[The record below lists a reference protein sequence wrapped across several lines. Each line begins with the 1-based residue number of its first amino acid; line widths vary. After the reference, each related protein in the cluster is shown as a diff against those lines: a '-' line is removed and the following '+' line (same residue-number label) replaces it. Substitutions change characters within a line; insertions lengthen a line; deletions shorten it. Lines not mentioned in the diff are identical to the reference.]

1 MDEGVQVVYPRCA
14 GLDIHLKT
22 VVACRLVGE
31 ERGKVRREVKTFRTM
46 TGDLLALADWL
57 SAGEVTHVAMESTG
71 VYWQPVFN
79 LLENRF
85 HLLLVNAQH
94 IKAVPGRKTD
104 IRDAEWIADLLRHG
118 LLKASFVPELFG
130 RELRQLTRYRTTLTE
145 ERAAEVNRIQKT
157 LEGANIKLGAVI
169 TNVVG
174 VSGRDM
180 LAAIIGGATAEQA
193 PALAK
198 LARGSMK
205 SKVADLEAAL
215 NGRVGSHQRFLLA
228 QQLAH
233 VDALDGQ
240 LADLDAEAA
249 RRLAPLAD
257 LLGRL
262 DGIPGIGTRGAEVI
276 LAEIGTDM
284 SRFPSAGHLTAW
296 AGLAPATHI
305 SGGKRRQASTRK
317 GDRALRSVLVEA
329 AMTAGRS
336 RTTALGARY
345 RRLAHRI
352 GKKKAAVAVA
362 RHLLIIVYHVIKDGE
377 AYEEHGADYLDARTK
392 ERTRDR
398 LVERLQTMGYRVT
411 LTPVA
416 EPAPGSPVAAP
427 PAADPPAAPAGD
439 PATPPATTPP
449 TPPTGDSPATPLADA
464 PATPV
469 LLPTATAPT
478 AEPPPE
484 AAASDAAA

>member
-1 MDEGVQVVYPRCA
+1 MDGGVQIVYPRCA

-22 VVACRLVGE
+22 VVACRITLDGK
-31 ERGKVRREVKTFRTM
+31 GKVQREVRTSRTM

-57 SAGEVTHVAMESTG
+57 SDGEVTHVAMESTG

-79 LLENRF
+79 LLEHRF

-94 IKAVPGRKTD
+94 MKAVPGRKTD

-118 LLKASFVPELFG
+118 LLKPSFVPELFG
-130 RELRQLTRYRTTLTE
+130 RELRELTRYRTTLTQ
-145 ERAAEVNRIQKT
+145 ERAAEINRIQKT

-169 TNVVG
+169 TNVAG

-193 PALAK
+193 PALAQ

-205 SKVADLEAAL
+205 GKIADLEAAL
-215 NGRVGSHQRFLLA
+215 NGRVGAHQRFLLA

-233 VDALDGQ
+233 LDELDAH
-240 LADLDAEAA
+240 LADLDAETAQ
-249 RRLAPLAD
+249 RLAPLDD
-257 LLGRL
+257 LVGRL
-262 DGIPGIGTRGAEVI
+262 DSIPGIGTRGAEVI

-284 SRFPSAGHLTAW
+284 RRFPTAGHLTAW

-305 SGGKRRQASTRK
+305 SGGKRRQTTTRK

-336 RTTALGARY
+336 KTTALGARY
-345 RRLAHRI
+345 RRLAGRI

-362 RHLLIIVYHVIKDGE
+362 RHLLIIAYHVIKDGVS
-377 AYEEHGADYLDARTK
+377 YQEHGADYLDTRTK

-398 LVERLQTMGYRVT
+398 LVQRLHTMGYQVT
-411 LTPVA
+411 LAPL
-416 EPAPGSPVAAP
+416 PASTSAPAATAPAATAPAATAPAAP
-427 PAADPPAAPAGD
+427 AAPAADPFALPVRVPAAA
-439 PATPPATTPP
+439 
-449 TPPTGDSPATPLADA
+449 
-464 PATPV
+464 
-469 LLPTATAPT
+469 APT
-478 AEPPPE
+478 TAPPPE
-484 AAASDAAA
+484 ATTFARAI